1 MIICFDRSRENG
13 GLHAVSFSFL
23 PFLSFPFSMV
33 LREEVKGRE
42 KLGKITFI
50 LLLLLFVQDKIFLKI
65 GNKEEIVKFKG

>member
-1 MIICFDRSRENG
+1 
-13 GLHAVSFSFL
+13 
-23 PFLSFPFSMV
+23 MV

-65 GNKEEIVKFKG
+65 GNKEIVKFKG

>member
-1 MIICFDRSRENG
+1 
-13 GLHAVSFSFL
+13 
-23 PFLSFPFSMV
+23 MV

>member
-1 MIICFDRSRENG
+1 
-13 GLHAVSFSFL
+13 
-23 PFLSFPFSMV
+23 MV

-50 LLLLLFVQDKIFLKI
+50 LLLLLFLEDKIFLKI

>member
-1 MIICFDRSRENG
+1 
-13 GLHAVSFSFL
+13 
-23 PFLSFPFSMV
+23 MV

-50 LLLLLFVQDKIFLKI
+50 LLLLLFVEDKIFLKI

>member
-1 MIICFDRSRENG
+1 
-13 GLHAVSFSFL
+13 
-23 PFLSFPFSMV
+23 MV

-50 LLLLLFVQDKIFLKI
+50 LLLLLLFVQDKIFLKI